1 MENYQVNNNYQATEV
16 AERDLQVIKSA
27 QATLMRSVYL
37 WMTLALAITG
47 LAAYVVAS
55 SPVLVQT
62 IFSSRL
68 NFWVLIFAELG
79 LVMYLTARIHK
90 MSAPTATLMFI
101 IYSLLNGVVL
111 SSIFVV
117 YTTSS
122 IANVFFIT
130 AGTFGVMSVYGM
142 VTKSDLSKVG
152 NICFMALIGLIIAT
166 VVNFFVQSTMLMMI
180 VSYIGVLVFV
190 GLTAYDT
197 WKIKRDIAQY
207 GTEVNDMTQ
216 RLALMGALSLYLD
229 FINLF
234 LYLLRIFGNR
244 K

>member
-1 MENYQVNNNYQATEV
+1 MNYQDNNFSTTEV

-55 SPVLVQT
+55 SPMLLQAV
-62 IFSSRL
+62 FSNRL
-68 NFWVLIFAELG
+68 TFWLLIIAEFG
-79 LVMYLTARIHK
+79 LVMYLSARIHK
-90 MSAPTATLMFI
+90 MTAPTATMMFI

-111 SSIFVV
+111 SSIFVI
-117 YTTSS
+117 YTMSS

-152 NICFMALIGLIIAT
+152 NICLMALIGLIIAT
-166 VVNFFVQSTMLMMI
+166 VVNFFVKSSMMMMVI
-180 VSYIGVLVFV
+180 SYIGVLVFV

-197 WKIKRDIAQY
+197 WKIKREIQQY
-207 GTEVNDMTQ
+207 GTEVNDLTQ
-216 RLALMGALSLYLD
+216 RIALMGALSLYLD
-229 FINLF
+229 FVNLF
-234 LYLLRIFGNR
+234 LYILRIFGDR

>member
-1 MENYQVNNNYQATEV
+1 MENYSENNAWTGNV

-47 LAAYVVAS
+47 FASFVVAS
-55 SPVLVQT
+55 SPMLLQAVFGNRLV
-62 IFSSRL
+62 
-68 NFWVLIFAELG
+68 FWGLIIAEFA
-79 LVMYLTARIHK
+79 LVVMLSARIHK
-90 MSAPTATLMFI
+90 MTAPTATMMFI
-101 IYSLLNGVVL
+101 VYSLLNGVVL
-111 SSIFVV
+111 SSIFLL
-117 YTTSS
+117 YTAQS

-142 VTKSDLSKVG
+142 VTKSDLSKIG

-166 VVNFFVQSTMLMMI
+166 VVNMFLKSEGMMLV
-180 VSYIGVLVFV
+180 VSYIGVLIFV

-197 WKIKRDIAQY
+197 WKIKNDIRQY

-216 RLALMGALSLYLD
+216 KLALMGALSLYLD
-229 FINLF
+229 FVNLF

>member
-1 MENYQVNNNYQATEV
+1 MENYSGNNYSTTEV
-16 AERDLQVIKSA
+16 AERDFQVIKSA

-47 LAAYVVAS
+47 LSAFVVAS
-55 SPVLVQT
+55 SPALYMP
-62 IFSSRL
+62 IFTNQL
-68 NFWVLIFAELG
+68 LFWGLIIGEFA
-79 LVMYLTARIHK
+79 LVMILSARIHK
-90 MSAPTATLMFI
+90 LSAPTATLMFI
-101 IYSLLNGVVL
+101 VYSLLNGIVL
-111 SSIFVV
+111 SSIFLI
-117 YTTSS
+117 YTMSS

-152 NICFMALIGLIIAT
+152 NICLMALIGLIIAT
-166 VVNFFVQSTMLMMI
+166 VVNFFVKSSMMMLVI
-180 VSYIGVLVFV
+180 SYIGVLVFV

-197 WKIKRDIAQY
+197 WRIKQEIQQY

-216 RLALMGALSLYLD
+216 RIALMGALNLYLD
-229 FINLF
+229 FVNLF

>member
-1 MENYQVNNNYQATEV
+1 MNFQDNNFSTTEV
-16 AERDLQVIKSA
+16 AERDLRVIKSA

-47 LAAYVVAS
+47 FAAYVVAS
-55 SPVLVQT
+55 SPMLLQAV
-62 IFSSRL
+62 FSNRL
-68 NFWVLIFAELG
+68 TFWLLIIAEFG
-79 LVMYLTARIHK
+79 LVMYLSARIHK
-90 MSAPTATLMFI
+90 MTAPTATMMFI
-101 IYSLLNGVVL
+101 VYSLLNGVVL
-111 SSIFVV
+111 SSIFVL
-117 YTTSS
+117 YTMSS

-152 NICFMALIGLIIAT
+152 NICLMALIGLIIAT
-166 VVNFFVQSTMLMMI
+166 VVNFFVKSSMMMMVI
-180 VSYIGVLVFV
+180 SYIGVLVFV

-197 WKIKRDIAQY
+197 WKIKQEIQQY

-216 RLALMGALSLYLD
+216 RIALMGALSLYLD

-234 LYLLRIFGNR
+234 LYILRIFGDR

>member
-1 MENYQVNNNYQATEV
+1 MNFQDNNFSTTEV
-16 AERDLQVIKSA
+16 AECDLRVIKSA

-47 LAAYVVAS
+47 FAAYVVAS
-55 SPVLVQT
+55 SPMLLQAV
-62 IFSSRL
+62 FSNRL
-68 NFWVLIFAELG
+68 TFWLLIIAEFG
-79 LVMYLTARIHK
+79 LVMYLSARIHK
-90 MSAPTATLMFI
+90 MTAPTATMMFI
-101 IYSLLNGVVL
+101 VYSLLNGVVL
-111 SSIFVV
+111 SSIFVL
-117 YTTSS
+117 YTMSS

-152 NICFMALIGLIIAT
+152 NICLMALIGLIIAT
-166 VVNFFVQSTMLMMI
+166 VVNFFVKSSMMMMVI
-180 VSYIGVLVFV
+180 SYIGVLVFV

-197 WKIKRDIAQY
+197 WKIKQEIQQY

-216 RLALMGALSLYLD
+216 RIALMGALSLYLD

-234 LYLLRIFGNR
+234 LYILRIFGDR

>member
-1 MENYQVNNNYQATEV
+1 MENYSENNAWAGNV

-47 LAAYVVAS
+47 FASFVVAS
-55 SPVLVQT
+55 SPMLLQAVFGNRLV
-62 IFSSRL
+62 
-68 NFWVLIFAELG
+68 FWGLIIAEFA
-79 LVMYLTARIHK
+79 LVVMLSARIHK
-90 MSAPTATLMFI
+90 MTAPTATMMFI
-101 IYSLLNGVVL
+101 VYSLLNGVVL
-111 SSIFVV
+111 SSIFLL
-117 YTTSS
+117 YTAQS

-142 VTKSDLSKVG
+142 VTKSDLSKIG
-152 NICFMALIGLIIAT
+152 NICFMALIGIIIAT
-166 VVNFFVQSTMLMMI
+166 VVNMFLKSEGMMLVI
-180 VSYIGVLVFV
+180 SYIGVLIFV

-197 WKIKRDIAQY
+197 WKIKNDIRQY

-216 RLALMGALSLYLD
+216 KLALMGALSLYLD
-229 FINLF
+229 FVNLF

>member
-1 MENYQVNNNYQATEV
+1 MENYSENNAWTGNV

-47 LAAYVVAS
+47 FASFVVAS
-55 SPVLVQT
+55 SPMLLQAVFGNRLV
-62 IFSSRL
+62 
-68 NFWVLIFAELG
+68 FWGLIIAEFA
-79 LVMYLTARIHK
+79 LVVMLSARIHK
-90 MSAPTATLMFI
+90 MTAPTATMMFI
-101 IYSLLNGVVL
+101 VYSLLNGVVL
-111 SSIFVV
+111 SSIFLF
-117 YTTSS
+117 YTAQS

-142 VTKSDLSKVG
+142 VTKSDLSKIG

-166 VVNFFVQSTMLMMI
+166 VVNMFLKSEGMMLVI
-180 VSYIGVLVFV
+180 SYIGVLIFV

-197 WKIKRDIAQY
+197 WKIKNDIRQY

-216 RLALMGALSLYLD
+216 KLALMGALSLYLD
-229 FINLF
+229 FVNLF

>member
-1 MENYQVNNNYQATEV
+1 MENYSENNPWATDV

-55 SPVLVQT
+55 SPMLVQAV
-62 IFSSRL
+62 FSSKL
-68 NFWVLIFAELG
+68 TFWGIIIAEFALVWYLG
-79 LVMYLTARIHK
+79 ACIDR
-90 MSAPTATLMFI
+90 MSAPTATMMFI
-101 IYSLLNGVVL
+101 VYSLLNGVVL

-117 YTTSS
+117 YTAQS
-122 IANVFFIT
+122 IASVFFIT

-152 NICFMALIGLIIAT
+152 NICIMALIGLIIAT
-166 VVNFFVQSTMLMMI
+166 VVNLFIKSEGMMLI
-180 VSYIGVLVFV
+180 ISYIGVLIFV

-197 WKIKRDIAQY
+197 WKIKQEIQQY

-216 RLALMGALSLYLD
+216 RLALMGALNLYLD
-229 FINLF
+229 FVNLF
-234 LYLLRIFGNR
+234 LYLLRIFGDR

>member
-1 MENYQVNNNYQATEV
+1 MENYSENNAWTGNV

-47 LAAYVVAS
+47 FASFVVAS
-55 SPVLVQT
+55 RQMLFQAVFGNRLV
-62 IFSSRL
+62 
-68 NFWVLIFAELG
+68 FWGLIIAEFA
-79 LVMYLTARIHK
+79 LVVMLSARIHK
-90 MSAPTATLMFI
+90 MTAPTATMMFI
-101 IYSLLNGVVL
+101 VYSLLNGVVL
-111 SSIFVV
+111 SSIFLL
-117 YTTSS
+117 YTAQS

-142 VTKSDLSKVG
+142 VTKSDLSKIG

-166 VVNFFVQSTMLMMI
+166 VVNMFLKSEGMMLVI
-180 VSYIGVLVFV
+180 SYIGVLIFV

-197 WKIKRDIAQY
+197 WKIKNDIRQY

-216 RLALMGALSLYLD
+216 KLALMGALSLYLD
-229 FINLF
+229 FVNLF

>member
-1 MENYQVNNNYQATEV
+1 MENYSENNPWATDV

-55 SPVLVQT
+55 SPMLVQAVFGSKLT
-62 IFSSRL
+62 
-68 NFWVLIFAELG
+68 FWGIIIAEFALVWYLG
-79 LVMYLTARIHK
+79 ACIDR
-90 MSAPTATLMFI
+90 MSAPTATMMFI
-101 IYSLLNGVVL
+101 VYSLLNGVVL

-117 YTTSS
+117 YTAQS
-122 IANVFFIT
+122 IASVFFIT

-152 NICFMALIGLIIAT
+152 NICIMALIGLIIAT
-166 VVNFFVQSTMLMMI
+166 VVNLFIKSEGMMLI
-180 VSYIGVLVFV
+180 ISYIGVLIFV

-197 WKIKRDIAQY
+197 WKIKQEIQQY

-216 RLALMGALSLYLD
+216 RLALMGALNLYLD
-229 FINLF
+229 FVNLF
-234 LYLLRIFGNR
+234 LYLLRIFGDR

>member
-1 MENYQVNNNYQATEV
+1 MENYSENNLWTSNV

-47 LAAYVVAS
+47 FASYVVAS
-55 SPVLVQT
+55 SPMLLQAV
-62 IFSSRL
+62 FSSKL
-68 NFWVLIFAELG
+68 TFWGIIIAEFA
-79 LVMYLTARIHK
+79 LVMILSARIHR
-90 MSAPTATLMFI
+90 MTAPTATMMFI
-101 IYSLLNGVVL
+101 VYSLLNGVVL
-111 SSIFVV
+111 SSIFVI
-117 YTTSS
+117 YTAQS
-122 IANVFFIT
+122 IASVFFIT

-166 VVNFFVQSTMLMMI
+166 VVNMFIKSDGMMLVI
-180 VSYIGVLVFV
+180 SYIGVLVFV

-197 WKIKRDIAQY
+197 WKIKQDIRQY

-229 FINLF
+229 FVNLF

>member
-37 WMTLALAITG
+37 WMTLALVITG

-111 SSIFVV
+111 SSIFFV

>member
-1 MENYQVNNNYQATEV
+1 MENYLKNNFSTTEV

-47 LAAYVVAS
+47 FAAYVVAS
-55 SPVLVQT
+55 SPMLLQAVFGSKLT
-62 IFSSRL
+62 
-68 NFWVLIFAELG
+68 FWGLIIAEFA
-79 LVMYLTARIHK
+79 LVMILSARIHK
-90 MSAPTATLMFI
+90 MSAPTATVMFI
-101 IYSLLNGVVL
+101 VYSLLNGVVL
-111 SSIFVV
+111 SSIFLL
-117 YTTSS
+117 YTMSS

-152 NICFMALIGLIIAT
+152 NICLMALIGLIIAT
-166 VVNFFVQSTMLMMI
+166 VVNFFIKSDMMMMVI
-180 VSYIGVLVFV
+180 SYIGVLVFV

-197 WKIKRDIAQY
+197 WKIKQDIQMY

-216 RLALMGALSLYLD
+216 RIALMGALSLYLD
-229 FINLF
+229 FVNLF

>member
-1 MENYQVNNNYQATEV
+1 MENYSGNSSWTSNV

-47 LAAYVVAS
+47 FAAYVVAS
-55 SPVLVQT
+55 SPMLLHAV
-62 IFSSRL
+62 FSSSL
-68 NFWVLIFAELG
+68 TFWGLIIAELA
-79 LVMYLTARIHK
+79 LVMILSARINR
-90 MSAPTATLMFI
+90 MSAPTATMMFI
-101 IYSLLNGVVL
+101 LYSLLNGVVL
-111 SSIFVV
+111 SSVFVV
-117 YTTSS
+117 YTSES
-122 IANVFFIT
+122 IASVFLIT

-142 VTKSDLSKVG
+142 ITKSDLSKVG
-152 NICFMALIGLIIAT
+152 NICIMALIGLIIAT
-166 VVNFFVQSTMLMMI
+166 VVNLFVRSEGMMLI
-180 VSYIGVLVFV
+180 ISYIGVLVFV

-197 WKIKRDIAQY
+197 WKIKQDIQKY

-229 FINLF
+229 FVNLF

>member
-111 SSIFVV
+111 SSIFFV

>member
-1 MENYQVNNNYQATEV
+1 MENYSENNAWTGNV

-47 LAAYVVAS
+47 FASFVVAS
-55 SPVLVQT
+55 SPMLLQAVFGNRLV
-62 IFSSRL
+62 
-68 NFWVLIFAELG
+68 FWGLIIAEFA
-79 LVMYLTARIHK
+79 LVVMLSARIHK
-90 MSAPTATLMFI
+90 MTAPTATMMFI
-101 IYSLLNGVVL
+101 VYSLLNGVVL
-111 SSIFVV
+111 SSIFLL
-117 YTTSS
+117 YTAQS

-142 VTKSDLSKVG
+142 VTKSDLSKIG

-166 VVNFFVQSTMLMMI
+166 VVNMFLKSEGMMLVI
-180 VSYIGVLVFV
+180 SYIGVLIFV

-197 WKIKRDIAQY
+197 WKIKNDIRQY

-216 RLALMGALSLYLD
+216 KLALMGALSLYLD
-229 FINLF
+229 FVNLF

>member
-1 MENYQVNNNYQATEV
+1 MNFQDNNFSTTEV
-16 AERDLQVIKSA
+16 AERDLRVIKSA

-47 LAAYVVAS
+47 FAAYVVAS
-55 SPVLVQT
+55 SPMLLQAV
-62 IFSSRL
+62 FSNRL
-68 NFWVLIFAELG
+68 TFWLLIIAEFG
-79 LVMYLTARIHK
+79 LVMYLSARIHK
-90 MSAPTATLMFI
+90 MTAPTATMMFI
-101 IYSLLNGVVL
+101 VYSLLNGVVL
-111 SSIFVV
+111 SSIFVL
-117 YTTSS
+117 YTMSS

-152 NICFMALIGLIIAT
+152 NICLMALIGLIIAT
-166 VVNFFVQSTMLMMI
+166 VVNFFVKSSMMMMVI
-180 VSYIGVLVFV
+180 SYIGVLIFV

-197 WKIKRDIAQY
+197 WKIKQEIQQY

-216 RLALMGALSLYLD
+216 RIALMGALSLYLD

-234 LYLLRIFGNR
+234 LYILRIFGDR